1 MPWLAVAY
9 AGLGRQQEA
18 QALMREYLAT
28 NQRFTVTVWKRYHP
42 FGNGVLASQRAR
54 IAEKLHLLGVPED
67 RVKTGLMRLVP

>member
-1 MPWLAVAY
+1 M
-9 AGLGRQQEA
+9 
-18 QALMREYLAT
+18 
-28 NQRFTVTVWKRYHP
+28 VTVWKRYHP